1 MSSIQH
7 LVDAHAITTAQTVAV
22 RGKVHRLPDETAGLT
37 AYVNFVVGGG
47 GTTAKVYIQTSFDDK
62 STWMDIMSFAFTTS
76 SAKAVLSVREE
87 TAITAA
93 VTPVD
98 GALAAGAVSGAIG
111 KYMRAKVVTT
121 GTYTGTTTVD
131 VRVRVEHG
139 TN

>member
-37 AYVNFVVGGG
+37 AYVNFIYGSG
-47 GTTAKVYIQTSFDDK
+47 GTTTKVYIQTTFDDK

-76 SAKAVLSVREE
+76 ALKGVLSVREG
-87 TAITAA
+87 TAITTA
-93 VTPVD
+93 VVPVD

-111 KYMRAKVVTT
+111 KFVRAKIVTT
-121 GTYTGTTTVD
+121 GTYGGTTTVD
-131 VRVRVEHG
+131 VRLRIEHG
-139 TN
+139 NN